1 MGRSSSLQLRFLF
14 FFNPSKVLPLCCSL
28 PLGNLE
34 IKFIGCVQGI
44 NFSGRWKHLEE
55 VEVVEEGEEGRGGS
69 RDRERERGWG
79 GSEQGG
85 GTKNNSIGQGKSNGN
100 NF

>member
-1 MGRSSSLQLRFLF
+1 MREGAREESRVGGWPERRGEVGRSSSLQLRFLFF

-55 VEVVEEGEEGRGGS
+55 VEVVEEGE
-69 RDRERERGWG
+69 
-79 GSEQGG
+79 
-85 GTKNNSIGQGKSNGN
+85 
-100 NF
+100 